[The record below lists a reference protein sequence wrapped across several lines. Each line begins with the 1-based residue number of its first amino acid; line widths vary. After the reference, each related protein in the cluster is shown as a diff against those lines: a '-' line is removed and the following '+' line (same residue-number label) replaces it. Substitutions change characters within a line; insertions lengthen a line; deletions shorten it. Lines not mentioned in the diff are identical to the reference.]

1 MITNIESFDYR
12 NNKASSTTMSTTP
25 TRKQLLEILQYEGRN
40 ESRLSIMF
48 RDAVAAQMGLNV
60 TDAECLD
67 FLLEA
72 GSATAGELAKM
83 TGLSPS
89 ATTSAIDRLE
99 KASYVQRKAD
109 PRDRRRVVV
118 EPILKN
124 LQKGYELYQHFVDAT
139 NTILDSLSD
148 DELKAVVRYLKGM
161 NKVYSDQLDRIG
173 KHLAG

>member
-1 MITNIESFDYR
+1 
-12 NNKASSTTMSTTP
+12 MSTTP
-25 TRKQLLEILQYEGRN
+25 TRKQLLEALQYEGRN

-72 GSATAGELAKM
+72 GSATAGELARM

-99 KASYVQRKAD
+99 KACYVQRKAD
-109 PRDRRRVVV
+109 PSDRRRVVV
-118 EPILKN
+118 EPVMKN
-124 LQKGYELYQHFVDAT
+124 LQKGHEFYQRFVNAADKVF
-139 NTILDSLSD
+139 DSLSD
-148 DELKAVVRYLKGM
+148 DELKAIVKYLKGM
-161 NKVYSDQLDRIG
+161 NEVYLDQLDQIG
-173 KHLAG
+173 KH